1 MPPRNLF
8 LAIALGAL
16 AVLAHPFAFAANA
29 LGAAGRG
36 AGRLLGFMQ
45 SGARSRRDNRQWT
58 EELLKRLEWRRF
70 QELCAAYFEALGFR
84 ADLANAGAG
93 GGISL
98 YVEGYERASVFVQCR
113 PWSAHRIGIKPVR
126 ELRGAM
132 TSANVGE
139 GVLVTSGKFTQEAR
153 DFAGKEKISLVD
165 GAELLGNITSLVP
178 EKALGLLELATR
190 GDFATPTCPACGI
203 KMISRKSTAHGR
215 NYWGCR
221 NYPACKQTFFET
233 V

>member
-8 LAIALGAL
+8 LAIVLGAF
-16 AVLAHPFAFAANA
+16 ATLAHPFAFAAKA
-29 LGAAGRG
+29 LRLSGVAGSG
-36 AGRLLGFMQ
+36 GRSKRHNG
-45 SGARSRRDNRQWT
+45 QWT

-70 QELCAAYFEALGFR
+70 EELCAAYFEALGFR
-84 ADLANAGAG
+84 ADLAHSGAGAD
-93 GGISL
+93 IDL
-98 YVEGYERASVFVQCR
+98 YVEGHESARVVVQCK
-113 PWSAHRIGIKPVR
+113 PWSAYRVGIKPVR

-132 TSANVGE
+132 TSANIGE

-165 GAELLGNITSLVP
+165 GAELVRNITALVP
-178 EKALGLLELATR
+178 EKALALLELATR
-190 GDFATPTCPACGI
+190 GDFATPTCPSCRV
-203 KMISRKSTAHGR
+203 KMLARKSTAHGR
-215 NYWGCR
+215 AYWGCR